1 MYTFLVLKRLD
12 LRNLKSQIVKYDPL
26 LSLRKFGTKIIHYI

>member
-1 MYTFLVLKRLD
+1 MYTFFVLKRLD

-26 LSLRKFGTKIIHYI
+26 LSLRKFATKIIYYI